1 MKYRITLL
9 TFLVLFSYSGFCQDW
24 KKYPYTPEESLIS
37 FPKDEGRHTSEIA
50 EWWYSTGQVTGNTTG
65 NKYSY
70 VVIYFYGPQAGFDG
84 FRLLNIMNEDTGE
97 KYFDSKPISYS
108 KLSTENLDLEVT
120 GLFIPKTEFFRN
132 QLDNDNKIIPFK
144 YDIFSATSNTE
155 LELKL
160 NTTKRPLILGENGKF
175 DQGSSSYTY
184 YYSHTGIEVTGKIK
198 FFDISEEVSGTG
210 WIDRQYG
217 DFDRNADERYEWFS
231 AQLSNG
237 MDLNFWNVF
246 AADYSIP
253 DNLKFKMMSSY
264 VDENKQFF
272 TKDFTLERI
281 GYFCT
286 PDGEKCY
293 SKQWRV
299 ISEENNIDLLITSN
313 KENSEVSLPVR
324 FYEGATTI
332 SGTVNG
338 VSVTGIGFTEL
349 LHTYDSP
356 LLELSYPTEGIYNST
371 ENISWKLDNPD
382 DGNPLLYD
390 VAYSIDDKQTFTNI
404 AEGITDLFFKWENPT
419 VNEGENIWFKITG
432 YSVDK
437 TIAGSVISSMSS
449 SVTLSVETFEK
460 NNLVLYPNPGKN
472 TLKIDFPAMV
482 NSVYYEIS
490 DLHGRLILK
499 SEENNTNE
507 VQIDIQNFKSGL
519 YVLKLKNE
527 KKVMHAKFLVE

>member
-108 KLSTENLDLEVT
+108 KLSTENISWNSD
-120 GLFIPKTEFFRN
+120 N
-132 QLDNDNKIIPFK
+132 LDN
-144 YDIFSATSNTE
+144 
-155 LELKL
+155 
-160 NTTKRPLILGENGKF
+160 
-175 DQGSSSYTY
+175 
-184 YYSHTGIEVTGKIK
+184 
-198 FFDISEEVSGTG
+198 
-210 WIDRQYG
+210 
-217 DFDRNADERYEWFS
+217 
-231 AQLSNG
+231 
-237 MDLNFWNVF
+237 
-246 AADYSIP
+246 
-253 DNLKFKMMSSY
+253 
-264 VDENKQFF
+264 
-272 TKDFTLERI
+272 
-281 GYFCT
+281 
-286 PDGEKCY
+286 
-293 SKQWRV
+293 
-299 ISEENNIDLLITSN
+299 
-313 KENSEVSLPVR
+313 
-324 FYEGATTI
+324 
-332 SGTVNG
+332 
-338 VSVTGIGFTEL
+338 
-349 LHTYDSP
+349 
-356 LLELSYPTEGIYNST
+356 
-371 ENISWKLDNPD
+371 
-382 DGNPLLYD
+382 GNPLLYNI
-390 VAYSIDDKQTFTNI
+390 AFNKETFTI
-404 AEGITDLFFKWENPT
+404 VAEGTTDPFFKWENPT
-419 VNEGENIWFKITG
+419 FNEGENIWFKITG